1 LHAKLLLAAAM
12 GVMLGRRE
20 ILLGTM
26 PQKPKPEPE
35 EGYSS

>member
-1 LHAKLLLAAAM
+1 
-12 GVMLGRRE
+12 VDWMLGCRE
-20 ILLGTM
+20 VLFGTM